1 MNVNAEKSRTFSTE
15 SDNTRAGKSHYS
27 SKESENT
34 IAEKSQSTSTEK
46 RHGRKWRNTTLGDKY
61 EFGEYPKRSA
71 DTILSIMSYNVLA
84 DRLAAMHPE
93 LYTHCKIQGLYSNF

>member
-15 SDNTRAGKSHYS
+15 SDNTSAGKSHT

-34 IAEKSQSTSTEK
+34 SAGKSQSTSTEK
-46 RHGRKWRNTTLGDKY
+46 RHVRKWRNTTLGDKY
-61 EFGEYPKRSA
+61 EFGEYPRRSA